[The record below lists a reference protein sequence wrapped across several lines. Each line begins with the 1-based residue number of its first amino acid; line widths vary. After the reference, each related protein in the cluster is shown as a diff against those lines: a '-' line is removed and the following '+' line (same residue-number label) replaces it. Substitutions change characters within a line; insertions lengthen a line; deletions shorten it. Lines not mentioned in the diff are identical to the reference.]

1 MKCKCKILKKKNK
14 VATINNDNY
23 KEYTMDCT
31 MHNGKYVITY
41 KDWINKQDILDFD
54 FDLNKKTS
62 LGEVN

>member
-1 MKCKCKILKKKNK
+1 M
-14 VATINNDNY
+14 
-23 KEYTMDCT
+23 KEYDLSYNLDCT
-31 MHNGKYVITY
+31 MYNGKYVITY